1 MTQPTLFTTSAAPE
15 AEAEPLA
22 EAETHVDEA
31 AQTPEA
37 EIPAA
42 DNQAAV
48 PTQTAEEDDDE
59 LSPVEREPYEFDRCT
74 LTISL
79 QLLPTDG
86 DPGGRR
92 VLIGVRNHLDQ
103 PIIQAVRE
111 SELGPLPSVISEL
124 LEQLKA
130 DLPSRQAAF
139 EQAQAKRQAEAQA
152 RQARLASLK
161 TASSKG
167 KTTKQKKNWN
177 TAPASEGA
185 VTAPETT
192 QPPTPSKPSTSPTP
206 KPAHD
211 GQSTQISLFS

>member
-1 MTQPTLFTTSAAPE
+1 MTQPTLFTTSEAPE

-22 EAETHVDEA
+22 KAETHADEA
-31 AQTPEA
+31 AQTSEA
-37 EIPAA
+37 ESLAA

-48 PTQTAEEDDDE
+48 PTQTVEEEDDE
-59 LSPVEREPYEFDRCT
+59 LSPVEREPYEFDQCT
-74 LTISL
+74 LSISL

-103 PIIQAVRE
+103 PIIKAMRE
-111 SELGPLPSVISEL
+111 SELGPLPSAIAAL
-124 LEQLKA
+124 LEQLRA

-161 TASSKG
+161 AASSKG

-185 VTAPETT
+185 ATAPAT
-192 QPPTPSKPSTSPTP
+192 QPPTPSKPSTPPTP

-211 GQSTQISLFS
+211 GQSTQISLFG